1 MTNQFPGTRDEFS
14 QQHRA
19 VATDSV
25 LASAGV
31 VGFAMVAA
39 NMAAGFV
46 GSDLV
51 GGLFVWRDVALVYG
65 LAALP
70 LAALTAAWLADRSVP
85 VIGTSLAVAGLVIG
99 GLVALWP
106 ASGVGGGMLTPARW
120 GAAGAGM
127 CSAVL
132 LVSLGLAAWSRWR
145 GQPASEDSPLEPAK
159 MHPPGLLPVAIAAV
173 VLVAIP
179 WTYLAARTRDD
190 LRRLEELLAQ
200 SRLGEAFELA
210 AATWQ
215 VDPQAEFDG
224 RPLDRTLA
232 ELERTVTEIATR
244 ASAPLVADNTAEP
257 YLARAR
263 DLAILGQTT
272 PALAALDAAPRGAES
287 PAVQL
292 LRGTIYETRGQW
304 TAGEAA
310 YERAR
315 QLIGRELRTA
325 EPAAGPSPPAEE
337 IAAALAQA
345 ITGVAFCQR
354 KAGNYDA
361 AAKTYAEL
369 LALAPTADTHFLLA
383 QFYEDAQAT
392 ERAHQHARQ
401 AMALDP
407 ERFGGRGEL
416 LLDKLRTRHFGCF
429 GVGRGG

>member
-1 MTNQFPGTRDEFS
+1 MTKPFPRTNGEFP
-14 QQHRA
+14 QQGRTL
-19 VATDSV
+19 ATGSV

-39 NMAAGFV
+39 NIAAGLV
-46 GSDLV
+46 GNDLV

-85 VIGTSLAVAGLVIG
+85 VIRTSLAVAGLVIG

-106 ASGVGGGMLTPARW
+106 ASAVVSGMLTSVRW
-120 GAAGAGM
+120 GAAWAAM
-127 CSAVL
+127 CGAVL

-145 GQPASEDSPLEPAK
+145 GRSVNEDSPLEPTK
-159 MHPPGLLPVAIAAV
+159 TLPPGLLPVAIAAV

-190 LRRLEELLAQ
+190 LRRLEQLLAQ
-200 SRLGEAFELA
+200 SRLGEALELA

-215 VDPQAEFDG
+215 VDPRAQFDG
-224 RPLDRTLA
+224 RPLSGTVA

-244 ASAPLVADNTAEP
+244 ASAPLAIEDRPEP

-292 LRGTIYETRGQW
+292 LRGTIHETRGQW
-304 TAGEAA
+304 AAGEAA
-310 YERAR
+310 YERAW

-407 ERFGGRGEL
+407 ERFDSRGEL

-429 GVGRGG
+429 RVGRGG